1 MSEDR
6 SALAHQFHSLEQQ
19 FEASRLGMWLFLA
32 TEVMFFGGVFTA
44 LSVYHSS
51 YGRIFD
57 EASRHLDLT
66 LGAINTAV
74 LISSSFT
81 MAMAARSAQLGEQR
95 RLGGYLAATIALGSL
110 FLAIKFTEY
119 FHKFEEHL
127 VPGLHFSYPGPE
139 ALRAQLF
146 FSFYFTLTGLHALHM
161 VIGVGILLVL
171 LGGAVRG
178 RYSSL
183 YHSPVELS
191 GLYWHFVDIVW
202 IFIFPLLYLPGL
214 RH

>member
-1 MSEDR
+1 MRGRRLGMSEDR

-51 YGRIFD
+51 YARIFD

-81 MAMAARSAQLGEQR
+81 IAMAVSSAQIDHQR
-95 RLGGYLAATIALGSL
+95 LLVDYLAASIALVYHI
-110 FLAIKFTEY
+110 LAIKFTN
-119 FHKFEEHL
+119 
-127 VPGLHFSYPGPE
+127 
-139 ALRAQLF
+139 
-146 FSFYFTLTGLHALHM
+146 
-161 VIGVGILLVL
+161 
-171 LGGAVRG
+171 
-178 RYSSL
+178 
-183 YHSPVELS
+183 
-191 GLYWHFVDIVW
+191 
-202 IFIFPLLYLPGL
+202 
-214 RH
+214 